1 MPCLT
6 CRSIPIVDVLLRTLY
21 WRHTKE
27 SVKGEYEIPDCVE
40 DLVLLEF
47 SELEK
52 IIYEGMDPVD
62 EECKFNLQ
70 LALLLLN

>member
-1 MPCLT
+1 
-6 CRSIPIVDVLLRTLY
+6 LRNLY

-40 DLVLLEF
+40 ELVLVEF
-47 SELEK
+47 NDLEK

-62 EECKFNLQ
+62 EECKLELFLF
-70 LALLLLN
+70 LFCLEH